1 MNHYCKR
8 MRNWKEDK
16 KPHQKKS
23 RRYNRIA
30 FIAITKWI
38 CAGSVRK
45 FLSNEST
52 IIRTPNLKNQRSR
65 LLGTALC
72 IAKCWKVDLNIQT
85 YCTNNRTKKLCN
97 LSGNFRNCMVDFCRS
112 LWTPQGTCFNQHK
125 RMQKMLIPMC

>member
-85 YCTNNRTKKLCN
+85 YCTNSVPRSSAIFLVTSETAWLISAAACEHHKEPVLI
-97 LSGNFRNCMVDFCRS
+97 STRGCRR
-112 LWTPQGTCFNQHK
+112 C
-125 RMQKMLIPMC
+125 